1 MNCEAAQDLLGPY
14 VDNELSSEARVDLE
28 NHLASCSLCSEE
40 LHAVREMVAPLS
52 APASVQ
58 VPDEIWS
65 SIEASLDE
73 ACLNE
78 ACLDEARLDE
88 ARAVRPSSFRI
99 QFYKRPPAIAASII
113 LVIGVGLIASLW
125 SGDASR
131 AEASTV
137 DFGGL
142 LDALPFDANRA
153 FQDFLMKYDARE
165 VSPSEARRLAPELNF
180 AIPDR
185 LADDYELDKTYVLQ
199 FGDRRGVAARY
210 AKNGQFL
217 ATIFHSPVAKENY
230 GSYKD
235 HSCVVGKGH
244 GHRVVVG
251 DWRLVHLTDRT
262 TCHCVL
268 SQLDEKKELPA
279 VMDAIAPQFVCNCGC
294 QG

>member
-1 MNCEAAQDLLGPY
+1 MDCEAAQDLLGPY
-14 VDNELSSEARVDLE
+14 VDNELSLEARVDLE
-28 NHLASCSLCSEE
+28 DHLASCLLCSEE
-40 LHAVREMVAPLS
+40 LNAVRELVAPLS

-58 VPDEIWS
+58 VPDELWS
-65 SIEASLDE
+65 SIEA
-73 ACLNE
+73 
-78 ACLDEARLDE
+78 RLDE
-88 ARAVRPSSFRI
+88 VRLDEVRPERARTLRI

-131 AEASTV
+131 VEASTV
-137 DFGGL
+137 DFGVL
-142 LDALPFDANRA
+142 LDALPFDADRA
-153 FQDFLMKYDARE
+153 LQKFLMKYDARE
-165 VSPSEARRLAPELNF
+165 VSPSKAREAAPELNF
-180 AIPDR
+180 ALPDR
-185 LADDYELDKTYVLQ
+185 LADDYQLGKVYVLR
-199 FGDRRGVAARY
+199 FGDRPGIAARY
-210 AKNGQFL
+210 ATNGKFM
-217 ATIFHSPVAKENY
+217 ATIFHSAVAKEDY
-230 GSYKD
+230 GGRKD

-244 GHRVVVG
+244 GHKVEVG

>member
-1 MNCEAAQDLLGPY
+1 MDCEAAQDLLGQY

-28 NHLASCSLCSEE
+28 NHLASCFLCSEE
-40 LHAVREMVAPLS
+40 LNAVRELVAPLS

-58 VPDEIWS
+58 VPDELWS
-65 SIEASLDE
+65 SIEA
-73 ACLNE
+73 
-78 ACLDEARLDE
+78 RLDE
-88 ARAVRPSSFRI
+88 SRLERPKPLRI

-125 SGDASR
+125 SGKATQ
-131 AEASTV
+131 AQASTV
-137 DFGGL
+137 DFGVL

-153 FQDFLMKYDARE
+153 FQKFLMKYDAKE
-165 VSPSEARRLAPELNF
+165 VPPSEARKAAPELNF

-185 LADDYELDKTYVLQ
+185 LADDYQLGKVYVLQ
-199 FGDRRGVAARY
+199 FGDRRGIAARY
-210 AKNGQFL
+210 TRNGKFM
-217 ATIFHSPVAKENY
+217 ATIFHSPVAKEDY
-230 GSYKD
+230 GSYKG

-244 GHRVVVG
+244 GHKVEVG
-251 DWRLVHLTDRT
+251 DWRLVHLTDQT